1 MSVFSNKLLP
11 SIKITLRVA
20 GTTDFDEEISSYIDT
35 AAADLMNAGILS
47 LYFNAEREDWEC
59 DAQIKQAVRWYCL
72 SVFGLYNADMEKYQR
87 AYSSLKATLATQKKY
102 RSGTGANGE
111 SLDLSDLKKAI
122 EQVQQGLLN
131 LDTKKQDSI
140 IFDYTYNKNTNKAVT
155 EEGLKRVR
163 TIADQATELSSKL
176 IQSVKNAQ
184 ETAEYAREEAKIAQQ
199 TANYIDDIAGQAL
212 YLAGQTLGTANEAK
226 TIATQTQSDFEVFKT
241 ETETNLAELHET
253 INTEIT
259 EQIATEKS
267 ERENAVKTL
276 RETKQD
282 NLSFDG
288 QYNATTNK
296 VATVKTVSNE
306 IAKVV
311 ANAPAGFDTLKEIAE
326 WIAEHPESVAQLN
339 ALIKANTDDIVEI
352 KAEQATQNEDIQNN
366 TALINDLADTAI
378 RQIQKV
384 ERDFLESD
392 QTINGAKTF
401 TDTISLTDDGSHVSR
416 TELALDGYRTAY
428 GTDFIKWEG
437 VLLYFP
443 TAVDGSNQG
452 DETLATREWVENG
465 IRSTAEPFLISK
477 DVDGVRRSTLVL
489 GEKGTKSTDG
499 TIIYKAGLQSEN
511 TNITAYEIV
520 GGEKITRAG
529 IALDFNGDIHAIGA
543 SFKWNEKEIATKDE
557 FDIVRCV

>member
-72 SVFGLYNADMEKYQR
+72 SVFGLYNADMEKYQK

-102 RSGTGANGE
+102 RSESGASNG
-111 SLDLSDLKKAI
+111 SLDLSDLRSAI
-122 EQVQQGLLN
+122 EKVQRDV
-131 LDTKKQDSI
+131 LDLSKNKQEVLK
-140 IFDYTYNKNTNKAVT
+140 FDYGYDPTSNRVAT
-155 EEGLKRVR
+155 EKGLKEV
-163 TIADQATELSSKL
+163 SSK
-176 IQSVKNAQ
+176 AD
-184 ETAEYAREEAKIAQQ
+184 EALKKVDGF
-199 TANYIDDIAGQAL
+199 DDIIGQS
-212 YLAGQTLGTANEAK
+212 LGISRDAFNAASEADKTAK
-226 TIATQTQSDFEVFKT
+226 RTQTDFEAFKA
-241 ETETNLAELHET
+241 ETETDLTELHET
-253 INTEIT
+253 VNTEIA
-259 EQIATEKS
+259 EQIKVEKA
-267 ERENAVKTL
+267 ERQTDINELKT
-276 RETKQD
+276 RKQD

-392 QTINGAKTF
+392 QTINGYKTF
-401 TDTISLTDDGSHVSR
+401 MNYISLTDDGSYVSR
-416 TELALDGYRTAY
+416 TGLVLDGYRTAY
-428 GTDFIKWEG
+428 ATDSIKYGG
-437 VLLYFP
+437 VFLALP
-443 TAVDGSNQG
+443 TAFDGSDEGN
-452 DETLATREWVENG
+452 ETLATREWVENG

-520 GGEKITRAG
+520 GGKKITKAG
-529 IALDFNGDIHAIGA
+529 ISLDYNGDIHAVGT
-543 SFKWNEKEIATKDE
+543 SFKWNEKEIATQEWTKNE